1 MADVDE
7 LGFDIQL
14 DDNKKIER
22 AAKAI
27 AEAEVWIL
35 ISNKYL
41 NKARNGLCFGCCYL
55 SNFLPILL

>member
-22 AAKAI
+22 AAKSI
-27 AEAEVWIL
+27 AEAEV
-35 ISNKYL
+35 
-41 NKARNGLCFGCCYL
+41 
-55 SNFLPILL
+55 